1 MNEFIK
7 TQNQKISDYD
17 ADLSK
22 FLEAESNR
30 QEEHIELIAS
40 ENYASKR
47 VLEAQGSVLTN
58 KYAEGYPNKRYY
70 GGCEHVDGAETLA
83 IERAKTLF
91 NAKFANVQPHSG
103 ASANAAVFLA
113 LMEPGDTFLGMA
125 LDQGGH
131 LTHGSKVNFSGKNF
145 NAIQYGLDQVT
156 GDIDYVNIRKLAH
169 EHKPKMIVAGFSAF
183 MGIANWKLFREIADE
198 VGAFLMVDMAHVS
211 GLVAGGVYPNPVEF
225 AHVVTSTTHK
235 SLRGPR
241 SGIILSNE
249 DEEFQKKLNFA
260 VFPGSQGGPLMH
272 VIAAKAVC
280 FKEAMTNDFKEYQK
294 QIISNAKTMC
304 AHFIFRGFNLVQKDT
319 DNHLILMDL
328 RNKNVTGKEAE
339 ELLGTVNITV
349 NKNSIPN
356 DPESPFV
363 TSGIRIGTP
372 AMTTRGFQNDEAKQ
386 VVDLI
391 CDAIENKENSDE
403 LGIVKDKVKELCSK
417 FPVYK

>member
-272 VIAAKAVC
+272 VIAAKAMC
-280 FKEAMTNDFKEYQK
+280 FKEAMTDDFKEYQK

-304 AHFIFRGFNLVQKDT
+304 AHFISRGFNLVQKDT

-391 CDAIENKENSDE
+391 CNAIENKENSDE

>member
-156 GDIDYVNIRKLAH
+156 GDIDYMNIRKLAH

-280 FKEAMTNDFKEYQK
+280 FKEAMTDDFKEYQK

-304 AHFIFRGFNLVQKDT
+304 AHFISRGFNLVQKDT

-372 AMTTRGFQNDEAKQ
+372 AMTTRGFKNDEAKQ

>member
-156 GDIDYVNIRKLAH
+156 GDIDYVEIRKLAH
-169 EHKPKMIVAGFSAF
+169 
-183 MGIANWKLFREIADE
+183 
-198 VGAFLMVDMAHVS
+198 
-211 GLVAGGVYPNPVEF
+211 
-225 AHVVTSTTHK
+225 
-235 SLRGPR
+235 
-241 SGIILSNE
+241 
-249 DEEFQKKLNFA
+249 
-260 VFPGSQGGPLMH
+260 
-272 VIAAKAVC
+272 
-280 FKEAMTNDFKEYQK
+280 
-294 QIISNAKTMC
+294 
-304 AHFIFRGFNLVQKDT
+304 
-319 DNHLILMDL
+319 
-328 RNKNVTGKEAE
+328 
-339 ELLGTVNITV
+339 
-349 NKNSIPN
+349 
-356 DPESPFV
+356 
-363 TSGIRIGTP
+363 
-372 AMTTRGFQNDEAKQ
+372 
-386 VVDLI
+386 
-391 CDAIENKENSDE
+391 
-403 LGIVKDKVKELCSK
+403 
-417 FPVYK
+417 

>member
-91 NAKFANVQPHSG
+91 KAKFANVQPHSG

-145 NAIQYGLDQVT
+145 NAIQYGLDQIT

-304 AHFIFRGFNLVQKDT
+304 EHFISKGFNLVQKDT

-372 AMTTRGFQNDEAKQ
+372 AMTTRGFKNNEAKQ